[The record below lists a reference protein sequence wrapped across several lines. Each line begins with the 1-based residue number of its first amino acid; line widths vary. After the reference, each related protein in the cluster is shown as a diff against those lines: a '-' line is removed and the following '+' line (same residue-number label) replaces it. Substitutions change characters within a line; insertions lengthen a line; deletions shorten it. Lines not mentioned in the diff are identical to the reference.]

1 MKRED
6 LKNRV
11 KEEQKFVSFNKK
23 KLLTY
28 WRKIMRI
35 AKTEQLKN
43 EIDVFSQNNQRE
55 LDSKEAFI

>member
-1 MKRED
+1 LAALRGR
-6 LKNRV
+6 LKT
-11 KEEQKFVSFNKK
+11 EQKVVGFNKK

-43 EIDVFSQNNQRE
+43 EIEIYSQNNQRE

>member
-1 MKRED
+1 MKREH
-6 LKNRV
+6 LKNRL
-11 KEEQKFVSFNKK
+11 KEEQRVVSFNKK

-43 EIDVFSQNNQRE
+43 EIDIFT
-55 LDSKEAFI
+55 